1 MPKRKEEA
9 NPLGLLCSG
18 TTDES
23 TKYAPENYK
32 PHYFR
37 LDIAR
42 RYGISAAIVYERIH
56 FLCYAARMTDKSVDI
71 ALSTLSEAW
80 PYLGLYQIRLA
91 IDALCHPATGVIV
104 KKRSRKGNLCRYA
117 MRPDHTPEE
126 NPKRYRFCTNLA
138 AKHGVVAAIIFQN
151 MAFRITD
158 NWTEAFE
165 AALKDVGHDYHP
177 ADVYPVAMRET
188 RNRANNVIKVAD
200 WVNIAALIP
209 KRTAERAFALL
220 LSEGLLVQKDPYLLT
235 PVWTLPA
242 SELDRYALNYL
253 QKNRLQR
260 VTDNATQESG
270 AKTTSLPPVQQVCRQ
285 SNKSTASTT
294 SLPPKCVA
302 SSAASDDLST
312 TSETPLKAQLDKAHL
327 DKAAGSIKQHS
338 RAFNESHVAS
348 LADARSADETALGGV
363 LSLGT
368 SDIPEE
374 EKAHIETLV
383 KSVTRVR
390 NPDPEKRKAVDTGI
404 KRKYVRKPDVN
415 RDDYL
420 ELLEEMSEAGRNA
433 FLAEQTEKRRQA
445 AELSGGKVV
454 MNTKAPADLD
464 AEQSCRQEYATPE
477 KPVAAP
483 YKKTPRYLAAI
494 AAEAALDGNQA
505 RELSEGC

>member
-1 MPKRKEEA
+1 MLKRDEVTD
-9 NPLGLLCSG
+9 PLGLAYSG
-18 TTDES
+18 TSDES
-23 TKYAPENYK
+23 TKYAPANYK

-37 LDIAR
+37 LDIAYR
-42 RYGISAAIVYERIH
+42 FGINDAIVYERLLY
-56 FLCYAARMTDKSVDI
+56 LCKAASMTDKST
-71 ALSTLSEAW
+71 TLTLTEMEVAW
-80 PYLGLYQIRLA
+80 PYLGKSEIYAAVARLS
-91 IDALCHPATGVIV
+91 HPAKGVFI
-104 KKRSRKGNLCRYA
+104 KKRAAKRNICRYSV
-117 MRPDHTPEE
+117 RPDHTPEE
-126 NPKRYRFCTNLA
+126 DPKRYRFCTNIA

-165 AALKDVGHDYHP
+165 AAVKEVGSEYHP

-188 RNRANNVIKVAD
+188 RNRAQKIIMISD

-209 KRTAERAFALL
+209 KRTAYRAFALL
-220 LSEGLLVQKDPYLLT
+220 QKEGLLVRSGDYHMT

-260 VTDNATQESG
+260 VTDNVTQESG
-270 AKTTSLPPVQQVCRQ
+270 AKFRSAVPNSEVLCQIQTSCAKFKRAVPNSVYVF
-285 SNKSTASTT
+285 S
-294 SLPPKCVA
+294 
-302 SSAASDDLST
+302 ASDDLST
-312 TSETPLKAQLDKAHL
+312 SSETPLKAQLGKAHL

-383 KSVTRVR
+383 KSVTRTR

-404 KRKYVRKPDVN
+404 KRKYVRKPDIN

-420 ELLEEMSEAGRNA
+420 DQLEELPVAEREAYIA
-433 FLAEQTEKRRQA
+433 QETEKCRQA

-454 MNTKAPADLD
+454 MNTKSPDDLD
-464 AEQSCRQEYATPE
+464 AEQTCQPEDATPE

-483 YKKTPRYLAAI
+483 HKKTPRYLAAI
-494 AAEAALDGNQA
+494 DAEAALDSNQA